1 MNETF
6 LLVVLPS
13 KYTSASKM
21 KIKLD
26 VRKTLLFNDSKE
38 RGFTSHFN
46 YLTYVTNKTR
56 DPRGK
61 QTKQCLSSPCD
72 KQ

>member
-1 MNETF
+1 MNENF
-6 LLVVLPS
+6 FLVVLPS
-13 KYTSASKM
+13 KYTGATKM

-26 VRKTLLFNDSKE
+26 VYKTFLFNNSNE
-38 RGFTSHFN
+38 RVLVLFFT

-56 DPRGK
+56 DSRGK
-61 QTKQCLSSPCD
+61 QTKQSLSSLCD